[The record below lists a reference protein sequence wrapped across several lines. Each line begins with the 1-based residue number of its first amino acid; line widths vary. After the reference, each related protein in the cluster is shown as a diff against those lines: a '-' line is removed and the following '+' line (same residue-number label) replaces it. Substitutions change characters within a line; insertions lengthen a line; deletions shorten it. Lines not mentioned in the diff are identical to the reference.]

1 MQNYETVALFCGLLN
16 ARIALYM
23 YAPLTVGR
31 RLKVYD
37 YFYDYGLDWRPFGSS
52 TAIRPAAPE
61 PTKDSDAVLG
71 TRFYW
76 SLSFAFNSVAISV
89 LSIIQ
94 LKWRLQWL
102 WSSECVFQ
110 ARWPSPMAARIRCGR
125 ECSSS
130 MSTTD
135 SVVLND
141 FWRWLR
147 EVRAQLAGI
156 PKLNIGQLISTQTI
170 KPNEQII
177 KLKLKDHKIV
187 CHH

>member
-23 YAPLTVGR
+23 YAPLTAGR

-76 SLSFAFNSVAISV
+76 SHLP
-89 LSIIQ
+89 SIRGHFGTLHYPTEVETTMT
-94 LKWRLQWL
+94 LKFR
-102 WSSECVFQ
+102 VFQ